1 MEDFA
6 KKQRQGVL
14 PIMNIK
20 SEAQHVV
27 QKPTAAAQK
36 PELNMEKCPSPN
48 SDFGEWLGYQ
58 KSNWRSI
65 RQQMKQNKRLATV
78 KQSTAQKQSAALT
91 NFIRNMDETVLNSV
105 WHVLQ
110 VESTFEPGILRLWA
124 LTKEGS
130 MFSVRLQVSR

>member
-1 MEDFA
+1 
-6 KKQRQGVL
+6 
-14 PIMNIK
+14 
-20 SEAQHVV
+20 
-27 QKPTAAAQK
+27 
-36 PELNMEKCPSPN
+36 MEKCPAPN
-48 SDFGEWLGYQ
+48 ADFGEWLGYQ

-78 KQSTAQKQSAALT
+78 KQSTMQKQSAALT